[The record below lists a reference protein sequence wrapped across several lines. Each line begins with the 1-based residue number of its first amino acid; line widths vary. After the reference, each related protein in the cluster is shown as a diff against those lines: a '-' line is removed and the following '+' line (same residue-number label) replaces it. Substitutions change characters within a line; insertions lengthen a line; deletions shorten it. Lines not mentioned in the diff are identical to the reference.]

1 MTTALDRL
9 VDYAI
14 SHDLI
19 EASERTYR
27 LNVLYGA
34 FCPDG
39 GVPAIGDYQ
48 GKSIQGLLDFLC
60 DEAVRLGRITDT
72 QGNRDRFDSLLM
84 GLVAESPSHISR
96 KFYDLYQQSPKEATD
111 WFYRFCRD
119 VNYIRTE
126 RVARDVRWNAQT
138 QYGTLELS
146 INLSKPEKD
155 PRDIAAAGKT
165 VSSNYPACALCVENV
180 GYVGSATQ
188 QARQNLRIIP
198 ITVNEEAWGLQYSP
212 YVYYDEHCI
221 VLNQEHKPMRIDA
234 AVFDKLFDFIGLFPH
249 YFVGSNADLPIVGG
263 SILSHE
269 HFQGGIHE
277 LPMAKAPM
285 ERSLTFADYPQVT
298 AGIVK
303 WPMSVIRLQSYDR
316 KALSKL
322 AARILAAWREYTDE
336 SAFVFSHTDGEP
348 HNTITPIARM
358 REGQYELDLVLRN
371 NITTPEHPLGVF
383 HPHANL
389 HHIKKENIGLIEVQG
404 LAVLPARLR
413 QEWEMLKRVYISGDS
428 FADHPQTASHATWMQ
443 DVMERRTDLTVDTF
457 DMVIQEEIAHV
468 FEQVLEDA
476 GVFKRNQEGQQ
487 AFLRFVSKV

>member
-14 SHDLI
+14 SHGLI
-19 EASERTYR
+19 DVSERTYR
-27 LNVLYGA
+27 LNLLYGA

-39 GVPAIGDYQ
+39 GVPDMGDCESQ
-48 GKSIQGLLDFLC
+48 SIQGLLDFLC
-60 DEAVRLGRITDT
+60 NEAVRLGRIADT

-84 GLVAESPSHISR
+84 GLVSESPSHVTR
-96 KFYDLYQQSPKEATD
+96 QFYNLYEQSPKTATD
-111 WFYRFCRD
+111 WFYRFSRD
-119 VNYIRTE
+119 VNYIRAE
-126 RVARDVRWNAQT
+126 RVARDVRWDAQT

-165 VSSNYPACALCVENV
+165 ASVNYPACALCVENE

-198 ITVNEEAWGLQYSP
+198 ITVNNEAWGFQYSP

-221 VLNQEHKPMRIDA
+221 VLNAEHKPMRIDA

-277 LPMAKAPM
+277 LPMAKAPI
-285 ERSLTFADYPQVT
+285 ETPLTFPEYPQVT
-298 AGIVK
+298 GGIVK
-303 WPMSVIRLQSYDR
+303 WPMSVIRLQSQDR
-316 KALSKL
+316 KVLSKL

-336 SAFVFSHTDGEP
+336 SAFVFSHTDGEA

-371 NITTPEHPLGVF
+371 NITTQEHPPGVF
-383 HPHANL
+383 HLHAHL

-413 QEWEMLKRVYISGDS
+413 QEWEMLRQVYVSGGS
-428 FADHPQTASHATWMQ
+428 FAAHPQTASHEAWMLEI
-443 DVMERRTDLTVDTF
+443 MKRRTDLTPETF
-457 DMVIQEEIAHV
+457 DAVIKEEIAHV

-476 GVFKRNQEGQQ
+476 GVFKRNQDGQA
-487 AFLRFVSKV
+487 AFLRFVSKI

>member
-1 MTTALDRL
+1 MATALDRL

-19 EASERTYR
+19 DASERTYR
-27 LNVLYGA
+27 LNGLYGA

-39 GVPAIGDYQ
+39 GVPDVADCQ
-48 GKSIQGLLDFLC
+48 EQSIQGLLNFLC
-60 DEAVRLGRITDT
+60 DEAVRLGRIVDT

-84 GLVAESPSHISR
+84 GLIAESPVHITR
-96 KFYDLYQQSPKEATD
+96 RFFDLYEQSPKAATD
-111 WFYRFCRD
+111 WFYRFSRD
-119 VNYIRTE
+119 VNYIRAE
-126 RVARDVRWNAQT
+126 RVARDVRWEAQT

-165 VSSNYPACALCVENV
+165 ASVNYPACALCVENE
-180 GYVGSATQ
+180 GYVGSAAQ

-198 ITVNEEAWGLQYSP
+198 ITVQDEAWGLQYSP

-221 VLNQEHKPMRIDA
+221 ILNQNHKPMRIDA

-277 LPMAKAPM
+277 LPMAKASIETP
-285 ERSLTFADYPQVT
+285 LTFADYPQIT

-303 WPMSVIRLQSYDR
+303 WPMSVIRLQSKDR
-316 KALSKL
+316 KALSQL
-322 AARILAAWREYTDE
+322 AARILNAWRGYTDE

-371 NITTPEHPLGVF
+371 NITTQEHPLGVF
-383 HPHANL
+383 HPHAHL

-404 LAVLPARLR
+404 LAILPARLR
-413 QEWEMLKRVYISGDS
+413 QEWDMLKQVYISGGS
-428 FADHPQTASHATWMQ
+428 FAALPQTASHQAWMQ
-443 DVMERRTDLTVDTF
+443 EIIERRTDLSADTF
-457 DMVIQEEIAHV
+457 DAVIKEEIAHV

-476 GVFKRNQEGQQ
+476 GVFKRNEDGQK
-487 AFLRFVSKV
+487 AFLRFIEKV

>member
-1 MTTALDRL
+1 MATAIDRL

-14 SHDLI
+14 SRALI
-19 EASERTYR
+19 DAGERTYR
-27 LNVLYGA
+27 LNCLYGA

-39 GVPAIGDYQ
+39 GVPDIADCQ
-48 GKSIQGLLDFLC
+48 DKSIQGLLDFLC
-60 DEAVRLGRITDT
+60 DEAVRLGRIADT

-84 GLVAESPSHISR
+84 GLVAESPAHVKR
-96 KFYDLYQQSPKEATD
+96 RFFDLYEQSPQTATD
-111 WFYRFCRD
+111 WFYQFSRD
-119 VNYIRTE
+119 INYIRTE
-126 RVARDVRWNAQT
+126 RVACDVRWAAQT
-138 QYGTLELS
+138 KYGTLELS

-165 VSSNYPACALCVENV
+165 VSVNYPACALCVENE

-198 ITVNEEAWGLQYSP
+198 ITIQDEVWGLQYSP

-221 VLNQEHKPMRIDA
+221 VLNRNHKPMRIDD
-234 AVFDKLFDFIGLFPH
+234 AVFDKLFDFIDIFPH

-277 LPMAKAPM
+277 LPMAKAPI
-285 ERSLTFADYPQVT
+285 ETPLTFADYPQIK

-303 WPMSVIRLQSYDR
+303 WPMSVLRLQSKDR
-316 KALSKL
+316 KALSRL

-336 SAFVFSHTDGEP
+336 SAFLFNQTNGEP

-371 NITTPEHPLGVF
+371 NITTKEHPLGVF

-413 QEWEMLKRVYISGDS
+413 QEWEMLKQVYVNGGS
-428 FADHPQTASHATWMQ
+428 FADYPQTASHQTWMQ
-443 DVMERRTDLTVDTF
+443 EIIEKRTDLTADTF
-457 DMVIQEEIAHV
+457 DTVIKEEIAHV

-476 GVFKRNQEGQQ
+476 GVFKRNAEGQE
-487 AFLRFVSKV
+487 AFLRFISNI